1 MATGATHG
9 SVLLIGAS
17 RGLGL
22 AIAAEYVAR
31 GARVLATVRGSG
43 RTALHELREQSGGL
57 LEIQESVD
65 VTVPGQV
72 RALRR
77 RLEGCSFELLLV
89 NAGIA
94 TDSDPADI
102 TSEEFNR
109 VMTTNALGP
118 LRAIELLGDLVG
130 ADGTIAVMSSGQ
142 GSVANNSRG
151 GFDVYRASKS
161 ALNQLV
167 RSYAARHGDD
177 PRTLLL
183 LAPGWVRTGLG
194 GPHAPLSIEET
205 IPQLVTTVDNQ
216 RGHGGLQYLDRFG
229 GVVPW

>member
-1 MATGATHG
+1 MATRTTHG

-31 GARVLATVRGSG
+31 GARVVATVRGSG
-43 RTALHELREQSGGL
+43 RTALHELREESGG
-57 LEIQESVD
+57 LEIQEGVD

-94 TDSDPADI
+94 TNSDPADI
-102 TSEEFNR
+102 TDEEFNR

-118 LRAIELLGDLVG
+118 LRAIELLGDLLG

-167 RSYAARHGDD
+167 RSYAARHVDD

-183 LAPGWVRTGLG
+183 LAPGWVRTSLG
-194 GPHAPLSIEET
+194 SSDAPLSIEET
-205 IPQLVTTVDNQ
+205 IPHLVTTVDNQ